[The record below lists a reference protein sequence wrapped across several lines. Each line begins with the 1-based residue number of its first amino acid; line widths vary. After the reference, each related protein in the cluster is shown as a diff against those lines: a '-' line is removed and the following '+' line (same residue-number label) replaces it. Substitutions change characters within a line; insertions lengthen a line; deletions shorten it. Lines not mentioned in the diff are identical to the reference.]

1 MLLFDGLDGSF
12 RTIKIRNKNE
22 DCQICSEK
30 ASIKPAE
37 FDYEKFCGT
46 PSCDSAVGQLKIL
59 HDLERV
65 DKDEYK
71 KVLENKQVHI
81 LIDVRPANDFNIVN
95 LEHSKNI
102 PLKELRT
109 KEGLEKIFN
118 LIEQEKKSTRLTN
131 DQVFDVYCLCRR
143 GNASQHAVRF
153 LKDNISELNNLRI
166 RDIKGGI
173 TKYLDIDY

>member
-1 MLLFDGLDGSF
+1 MLLFDGLEGSF
-12 RTIKIRNKNE
+12 RTIRIRNKNE
-22 DCQICSEK
+22 DCQICSKK
-30 ASIKPAE
+30 ASIIPAE

-46 PSCDSAVGQLKIL
+46 PACDSAGQLKIL

-65 DKDEYK
+65 EDDEYRRA
-71 KVLENKQVHI
+71 LESGQPHI
-81 LIDVRPANDFNIVN
+81 LIDVRPANDYGIVN
-95 LEHSKNI
+95 LENSQNV

-109 KEGLEKIFN
+109 KQGLEKVFE
-118 LIEQEKKSTRLTN
+118 LVEQEKKQRAFDSE
-131 DQVFDVYCLCRR
+131 QPFDVYCMCRR

-173 TKYLDIDY
+173 TKYLNMDY

>member
-22 DCQICSEK
+22 DCQICSK
-30 ASIKPAE
+30 NASINPTE

-46 PSCDSAVGQLKIL
+46 PSCDSAAGGQLKIL

-65 DKDEYK
+65 NKDEYK
-71 KVLENKQVHI
+71 KVLETKQAHV
-81 LIDVRPANDFNIVN
+81 LIDVRPANDYNIVN

-109 KEGLEKIFN
+109 KEGLAKVFE
-118 LIEQEKKSTRLTN
+118 LIEQQRKSISDS
-131 DQVFDVYCLCRR
+131 DQTFDVYCMCRR
-143 GNASQHAVRF
+143 GNASQQAVRF

-173 TKYLDIDY
+173 TEYLGVDY